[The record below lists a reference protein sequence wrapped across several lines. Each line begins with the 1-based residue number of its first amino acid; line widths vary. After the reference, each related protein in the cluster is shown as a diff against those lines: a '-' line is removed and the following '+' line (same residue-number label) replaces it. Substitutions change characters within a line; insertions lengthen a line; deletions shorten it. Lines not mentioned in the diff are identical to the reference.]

1 MLEWLGVEKQRFSVR
16 PYRVSSSVACV
27 WKHRNAICPNPFVLV
42 VLVKPLECKN
52 GLLILTLFISAFTH
66 NVWLHFD
73 KTKTNKAINKSN
85 RHRSNL
91 LSLQSRHLKY
101 LTVRQAGD
109 GQRCQADGDVQK
121 ENVTSREIQMILTIP
136 SHDTRTNLSPA
147 KERKYSHNKGQSPD
161 ETNHVSHTSA
171 SDDGVITEG
180 VVYCFKEN
188 GEVYK
193 SIFIRDNY
201 TVHYNSLRSWRDD
214 G

>member
-1 MLEWLGVEKQRFSVR
+1 MLKSTSHICLT
-16 PYRVSSSVACV
+16 
-27 WKHRNAICPNPFVLV
+27 HRLNINTICPNPFDLV

-52 GLLILTLFISAFTH
+52 GLFISAFIY

-73 KTKTNKAINKSN
+73 KTKTNKAIKKSN

-91 LSLQSRHLKY
+91 LSLQSCHLKY

-121 ENVTSREIQMILTIP
+121 ENVTSREIQMVLAIP
-136 SHDTRTNLSPA
+136 SHNTRTNLSPA

-161 ETNHVSHTSA
+161 ETNHVSHSSA

-193 SIFIRDNY
+193 SIFMRDN
-201 TVHYNSLRSWRDD
+201 
-214 G
+214 